1 MANTE
6 LVSNTQALPLDA
18 TYAHRAAHAASKV
31 QKEAMK
37 SDRPLV
43 YMIAPVPILARRTR
57 LKKQVDI
64 LVSSGFDIR
73 FFGWERVR
81 GEAAPHLNEFEH
93 VQGEIILCGG
103 GYASRLTHVYYLF
116 WMVKVF
122 FKVLTQPRKAIFF
135 CLGFESAFP
144 ALIASKFR
152 KSQIIFDDADRLSM
166 IISLPWPLNNIIQR
180 LEKWASHKSAVHLV
194 PGFSRYDWKTKKMRR
209 LRNCP
214 NRTDFETAKALPVTK
229 RPDIFTLYANGWIG
243 ETRGAPIF
251 LELMMRLK
259 DGPFL
264 LEVIGRG
271 DGAAYEKLI
280 QLPNVQATGE
290 VPQIEALAAYRKA
303 DLVLTYYDPKVSIN
317 RQAESNKWG
326 DCIYLGLPF
335 VVNSEVKTASS
346 FLERGACFSALYE
359 DVDALETLVRRLASD
374 PQAIEKARHEIS
386 KLRQDFLPFDE
397 AFKEILFSGPDS
409 IIQSEKSKMAK
420 EIQM

>member
-1 MANTE
+1 
-6 LVSNTQALPLDA
+6 
-18 TYAHRAAHAASKV
+18 
-31 QKEAMK
+31 MK

-64 LVSSGFDIR
+64 LISSGFDIR

-81 GEAAPHLNEFEH
+81 GEAAPHLNEIEH
-93 VQGEIILCGG
+93 VQGEIILRGG
-103 GYASRLTHVYYLF
+103 GYASRLTHFYYLF

-122 FKVLTQPRKAIFF
+122 FKILAQPREAVFF

-144 ALIASKFR
+144 ALIASKFT
-152 KSQIIFDDADRLSM
+152 KSKVIFDDADRLSM
-166 IISLPWPLNNIIQR
+166 IISLPRPLNNIIQR

-194 PGFSRYDWKTKKMRR
+194 PGFSRYDWKTEKMRR

-214 NRTDFETAKALPVTK
+214 NRTDFETAQALPVTK
-229 RPDIFTLYANGWIG
+229 CAGIFTLYANGWIG

-251 LELMMRLK
+251 LELMMRLE
-259 DGPFL
+259 GAPFSL
-264 LEVIGRG
+264 VVIGRG
-271 DGAAYEKLI
+271 DGTAYEKLVR
-280 QLPNVQATGE
+280 LPNVHATGE
-290 VPQIEALAAYRKA
+290 VPQIEALAAYRQA
-303 DLVLTYYDPKVSIN
+303 DLVLTFYDPKVSIN

-335 VVNSEVKTASS
+335 IVNSEVKTASP
-346 FLERGACFSALYE
+346 FLERGACFSVQYE
-359 DVDALETLVRRLASD
+359 NVDALETLVRRLASD
-374 PQAIEKARHEIS
+374 SGAMDEARHEIS
-386 KLRQDFLPFDE
+386 KLRRDFLPFDE

-409 IIQSEKSKMAK
+409 IIQSGKSKLAK